1 VISCSTIAPLE
12 LTGLVSLRKVFP
24 LLNTTSS
31 NPRFA
36 GFV

>member
-1 VISCSTIAPLE
+1 
-12 LTGLVSLRKVFP
+12 LVALRNVFP